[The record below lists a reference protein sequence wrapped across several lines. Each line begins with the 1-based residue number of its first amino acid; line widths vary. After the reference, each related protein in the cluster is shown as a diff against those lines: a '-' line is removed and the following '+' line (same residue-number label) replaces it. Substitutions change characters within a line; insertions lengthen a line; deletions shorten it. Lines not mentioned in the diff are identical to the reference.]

1 MLNCSMQAL
10 QRVIGFFGILGYCVD
25 HQNHHQPFAT
35 PGALLCISMST
46 VALGLSFIF
55 GNLLKEIFESVV
67 LLLVMH
73 PYDVGDR
80 IQLGD
85 GDALRIYTVQKPL
98 I

>member
-1 MLNCSMQAL
+1 
-10 QRVIGFFGILGYCVD
+10 
-25 HQNHHQPFAT
+25 
-35 PGALLCISMST
+35 MST

>member
-1 MLNCSMQAL
+1 
-10 QRVIGFFGILGYCVD
+10 
-25 HQNHHQPFAT
+25 
-35 PGALLCISMST
+35 MST

-55 GNLLKEIFESVV
+55 GNLLKEIFESIV

-85 GDALRIYTVQKPL
+85 GDSFRTYTIQKL
-98 I
+98 LDCISCC